1 MAGQYRF
8 KDSNGN
14 IVAQISASVEGA
26 IAFSGSVVDFSQ
38 ANNVILGNVQ
48 LAGTASNALLL
59 DGFDSQAFA
68 FTSSIHPFTASIAG
82 TNTFTSSASTRL
94 DSIETITAS
103 NVSRLNS
110 LEIKTGS
117 LATTG
122 SNTFIGTQTITG
134 SLFIS
139 SDLVVQGS
147 SSLQNITA
155 SAVSIGTNIVSLN
168 TANPAIRYAG
178 LVIGDSGSVG
188 GSGSFL
194 YDSVQD
200 EMLFIHRGDS
210 AVVTSSVALMGP
222 ETYDNVGNEI
232 YLTTNRLP
240 KGTGK
245 EHLVDSCITDSGT
258 LVTINSATQI
268 NSSITGCGAISTS
281 GTGTNASIRINNT
294 TSSTGKDWHS
304 YSLNNGNFGLYNNTD
319 GNYAYQITPSGNL
332 GISGNVT
339 INKVN
344 ADARLLICQSSSS
357 SPYTATIELSSQGVG
372 TYGATIQY
380 DAAPEN
386 LTIENYGRSASG
398 LSRGDIRFRT
408 KVNNTT
414 PTDVLALNGFAG
426 IATITGE
433 GIFINRPATSSG
445 EPYIFWQKDGVTRG
459 AIYGG
464 NNAAGLRYFGVS
476 NCFEGVVCA
485 PQFTGGFVCAVGGL
499 NVRGASTTW
508 STLNI
513 FPDNPGGSGAQC
525 NTVLAASITGCSGW
539 GPQLRFSG
547 GTDGF
552 IDIGQNS
559 SGGFVVETS
568 DNPRLNIA
576 QNGNSTFSCLVT
588 TDSLA
593 ITTNALHGIKT
604 FNSGATSSYVI
615 NLPAEFPN
623 ALLTGGNVWG
633 VIGKA
638 LFFSGGQAEVRDFY
652 IARSSGGSWSS
663 ANYGPQVVTSG
674 GILQSVTGSGTCI
687 TINMNAGSYVTVEIT
702 AMVR

>member
-1 MAGQYRF
+1 MLL
-8 KDSNGN
+8 
-14 IVAQISASVEGA
+14 
-26 IAFSGSVVDFSQ
+26 SG
-38 ANNVILGNVQ
+38 
-48 LAGTASNALLL
+48 
-59 DGFDSQAFA
+59 
-68 FTSSIHPFTASIAG
+68 P
-82 TNTFTSSASTRL
+82 R
-94 DSIETITAS
+94 
-103 NVSRLNS
+103 
-110 LEIKTGS
+110 
-117 LATTG
+117 
-122 SNTFIGTQTITG
+122 TQT
-134 SLFIS
+134 L
-139 SDLVVQGS
+139 
-147 SSLQNITA
+147 
-155 SAVSIGTNIVSLN
+155 GTEPTLTCNYIAKS
-168 TANPAIRYAG
+168 G
-178 LVIGDSGSVG
+178 GGDH
-188 GSGSFL
+188 L
-194 YDSVQD
+194 Y
-200 EMLFIHRGDS
+200 
-210 AVVTSSVALMGP
+210 
-222 ETYDNVGNEI
+222 
-232 YLTTNRLP
+232 
-240 KGTGK
+240 
-245 EHLVDSCITDSGT
+245 DSCITDSGT

-281 GTGTNASIRINNT
+281 GTGLNASIRINNT

-547 GTDGF
+547 GTGGF

-593 ITTNALHGIKT
+593 ITTNVLHGIKT

>member
-14 IVAQISASVEGA
+14 IVAQISASVGGV
-26 IAFSGSVVDFSQ
+26 ISFSGSQIDFSQ
-38 ANNVILGNVQ
+38 ANTISLGEVQ

-155 SAVSIGTNIVSLN
+155 SAVSIGTNIVNLN

-178 LVIGDSGSVG
+178 LVIGDSGSIG

-210 AVVTSSVALMGP
+210 SVVTSSVTLMGP
-222 ETYDNVGNEI
+222 ETYDNLGNEI
-232 YLTTNRLP
+232 YLTNNRLP

-547 GTDGF
+547 GTGGF

-593 ITTNALHGIKT
+593 ITTNVLHGIKT

-652 IARSSGGSWSS
+652 IARTSGGSWSS